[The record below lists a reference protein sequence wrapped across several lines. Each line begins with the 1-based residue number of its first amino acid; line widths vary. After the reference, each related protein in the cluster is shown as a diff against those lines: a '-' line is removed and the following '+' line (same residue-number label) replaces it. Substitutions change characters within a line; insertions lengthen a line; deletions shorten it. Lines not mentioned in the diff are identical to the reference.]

1 VGHVGSCQ
9 DLRQAH
15 AERKSLI
22 QRKRTQQTRIEKYLQ
37 PILITYLGK
46 GDHLSPRQ
54 GELSPWQGE
63 GSPQQGKYHRGAPK
77 RGARSRPGR
86 ETCPAQAHP
95 GCCAVRGFGRL
106 GGPEWRRR
114 RLRRSRSCSCT
125 RFAALWGPLGAR
137 RQARRV
143 SPGVD
148 DIAPVRRSR
157 LTGGPKPRSRLR
169 AMLTSRSRKT
179 STVRGDLPEGGGRLC
194 LKAPS
199 GIVRRA

>member
-1 VGHVGSCQ
+1 M
-9 DLRQAH
+9 
-15 AERKSLI
+15 
-22 QRKRTQQTRIEKYLQ
+22 
-37 PILITYLGK
+37 
-46 GDHLSPRQ
+46 SPRQ

-86 ETCPAQAHP
+86 ETCPARAP
-95 GCCAVRGFGRL
+95 CL
-106 GGPEWRRR
+106 
-114 RLRRSRSCSCT
+114 LRRSGIWAPRGPGVAPPAPETVSQGSCSCA

-169 AMLTSRSRKT
+169 AMLPSRSRKT
-179 STVRGDLPEGGGRLC
+179 LTVRGDLPEGGGRLC
-194 LKAPS
+194 LKAPGVPAESSVEHNRLPAAAKRS
-199 GIVRRA
+199 GCACEPA